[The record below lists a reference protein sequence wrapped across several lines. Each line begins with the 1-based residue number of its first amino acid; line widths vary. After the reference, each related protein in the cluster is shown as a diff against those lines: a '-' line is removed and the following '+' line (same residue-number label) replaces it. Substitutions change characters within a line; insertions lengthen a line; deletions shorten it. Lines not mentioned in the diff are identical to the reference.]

1 MIGNVTTVARMQRY
15 SNYGIASRLS
25 GCPLWVS
32 APRYALRQFTRRIT
46 CRIWSGVRARLRRL
60 IGGITRR
67 IVQRFGRWIMQ
78 GVPSGRRRIWVLVH
92 KNILLAS
99 VTKNNAPLTGS
110 FPSGRRYKGSNGK
123 DQVTNC
129 VAPANKQ
136 KR

>member
-1 MIGNVTTVARMQRY
+1 MLG
-15 SNYGIASRLS
+15 RL
-25 GCPLWVS
+25 L
-32 APRYALRQFTRRIT
+32 
-46 CRIWSGVRARLRRL
+46 
-60 IGGITRR
+60 R
-67 IVQRFGRWIMQ
+67 IVQ

-136 KR
+136 KRPA